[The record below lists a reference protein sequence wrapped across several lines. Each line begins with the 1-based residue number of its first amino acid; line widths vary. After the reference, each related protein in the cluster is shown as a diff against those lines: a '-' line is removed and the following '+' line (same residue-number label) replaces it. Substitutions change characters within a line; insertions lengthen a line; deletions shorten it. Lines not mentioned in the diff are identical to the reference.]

1 LPDTVFC
8 LLPVGVTVD
17 RLLPADDTIII
28 EAHATSPSASCP
40 LCQHASSRRQSTYRR
55 RLADLPWQGRT
66 VRLHL
71 QVRRFRCGNDA
82 CPRSIFVERL
92 PEVTTPM
99 ARRTTRLREL
109 QQALGLALGGEP
121 SARLAIRLAMP
132 VSADTVLRMI
142 RAAPVSVPVA
152 PRVVGVDDLA
162 FRRGQRY
169 GTILCD
175 LERNRAIDLLP
186 DRQAGTLAAWLKRH
200 PSIEIVARDRAG
212 AYADG
217 IRQGAPGAIQVSD
230 RWHLLRNG
238 SDALQGVFD
247 RHHRE
252 VRRAIEAAAASGPA
266 TPRAEEPKERVAA
279 AVRRSRERLA
289 QRQARY
295 AEVARLHAQG
305 VPMARIA
312 RTLGMG
318 FSSVRRWLRAGQAP
332 LWRKPPRPK
341 QLDRYQAYLERRWQE
356 GCRGGTQLWRDLRAQ
371 GFAGGRSVVCDWAR
385 QQRRDA
391 SDAAPAVARRPSPR
405 VPTSRQAVRL
415 VLAEAEPAGEADRR
429 LVGLLVTAA
438 PTIELAVLLA
448 RRFGAMIKARDHA
461 AFRPWLAAARGSA
474 LAGFAQEALERD
486 GAAVEAA
493 LTLPWSTGPVE
504 GRITQLKLIKRQM
517 YGRASFDL
525 LRHRVLAAT

>member
-1 LPDTVFC
+1 MFC
-8 LLPVGVTVD
+8 LLPVGVAVD
-17 RLLPADDTIII
+17 RLLPAGDTIVI

-40 LCQHASSRRQSTYRR
+40 LCHQASSRRQSSYRR

-82 CPRSIFVERL
+82 CPRSIFAERM
-92 PEVTTPM
+92 PEVTTPK
-99 ARRTTRLREL
+99 ARCTTRLREL

-121 SARLAIRLAMP
+121 GARLTTRLAMP
-132 VSADTVLRMI
+132 VSADTVRRMI
-142 RAAPVSVPVA
+142 RAAPVSVPAA
-152 PRVVGVDDLA
+152 PRVVGVDDFA

-175 LERNRAIDLLP
+175 LERRRAIDLLP

-217 IRQGAPGAIQVSD
+217 IRQGAPDALQVTD

-247 RHHRE
+247 RHHRQ
-252 VRRAIEAAAASGPA
+252 VRRAIEAATSGPA
-266 TPRAEEPKERVAA
+266 TPLTEEPKERVAT

-312 RTLGMG
+312 QALGMG
-318 FSSVRRWLRAGQAP
+318 FSSVRRWLRAGHAP

-341 QLDRYQAYLERRWQE
+341 RLDRYQAYLERRWEE
-356 GCRGGTQLWRDLRAQ
+356 GCRSGLQLWRDLQAQ
-371 GFAGGRSVVCDWAR
+371 GYSGGRSVVYDWVHE
-385 QQRRDA
+385 QRRK
-391 SDAAPAVARRPSPR
+391 APGEAPTITPRPSPR

-415 VLAEAEPAGEADRR
+415 VLAEAEPAGEAERR
-429 LVGLLVTAA
+429 LVDLLVTAA
-438 PTIELAVLLA
+438 PAIEPAVLLA
-448 RRFGAMIKARDHA
+448 RRFCAMIKTRDHA
-461 AFRPWLAAARGSA
+461 AFRPWLAAARGSE
-474 LAGFAQEALERD
+474 LGGFAQALERD

-504 GRITQLKLIKRQM
+504 GRITQLELIKRQM

-525 LRHRVLAAT
+525 LRHRVLAAA

>member
-1 LPDTVFC
+1 LPQAVFC

-17 RLLPADDTIII
+17 RLLPADDTIVI
-28 EAHATSPSASCP
+28 EAHATSPSANCP
-40 LCQHASSRRQSTYRR
+40 LCHHASSRRQSTYRR
-55 RLADLPWQGRT
+55 RLADLPWQGCT

-71 QVRRFRCGNDA
+71 QVRRFRCGNQA
-82 CPRSIFVERL
+82 CPRSIFAERL
-92 PEVTTPM
+92 PEVTKPM

-121 SARLAIRLAMP
+121 GARLTTRLAMP
-132 VSADTVLRMI
+132 VSADTLRRMI
-142 RAAPVSVPVA
+142 RAAPVSVPAA
-152 PRVVGVDDLA
+152 PRVVGVDDFA

-175 LERNRAIDLLP
+175 LERHRAIDLLP

-217 IRQGAPGAIQVSD
+217 IRQGAPDALQVTD
-230 RWHLLRNG
+230 RWHLLRNC

-247 RHHRE
+247 RHHRQ
-252 VRRAIEAAAASGPA
+252 VRRAIEAAATSGPA
-266 TPRAEEPKERVAA
+266 TPLTEEPKERVAT

-295 AEVARLHAQG
+295 EEVARLHAQG
-305 VPMARIA
+305 LPMAKIA
-312 RTLGMG
+312 QTLGMG

-341 QLDRYQAYLERRWQE
+341 RLDRYQAYLERRWQE
-356 GCRGGTQLWRDLRAQ
+356 GCRSGIQLWRDLQAQ
-371 GFAGGRSVVCDWAR
+371 GFAGGRSVVHDWVR

-391 SDAAPAVARRPSPR
+391 LDGAPAVARRPSPR

-415 VLAEAEPAGEADRR
+415 VLAEAEPAGEADCR
-429 LVGLLVTAA
+429 LVDLLVTAA
-438 PTIELAVLLA
+438 PAIEQAVLLA
-448 RRFGAMIKARDHA
+448 RRFCAMIKTRDHA

-474 LAGFAQEALERD
+474 LSSFAQALERD

-525 LRHRVLAAT
+525 LRHRVLAAA

>member
-1 LPDTVFC
+1 LSQAVFC
-8 LLPVGVTVD
+8 LLPVGVAVD
-17 RLLPADDTIII
+17 RLLPAGDTIVI

-40 LCQHASSRRQSTYRR
+40 LCHQASSRRQSSYRR

-82 CPRSIFVERL
+82 CPRSIFAERM
-92 PEVTTPM
+92 PEVTTPK
-99 ARRTTRLREL
+99 ARCTTRLREL

-121 SARLAIRLAMP
+121 GARLTARLAMP

-142 RAAPVSVPVA
+142 RAAPVSVPAA
-152 PRVVGVDDLA
+152 PRVVGVDDFA

-175 LERNRAIDLLP
+175 LERHRAIDLLP

-217 IRQGAPGAIQVSD
+217 IRQGAPSAIQVSD
-230 RWHLLRNG
+230 RWHLLRNC

-266 TPRAEEPKERVAA
+266 ADQPDKPEPVARAAQ
-279 AVRRSRERLA
+279 RSRERLA

-295 AEVARLHAQG
+295 EEVARLHAQG
-305 VPMARIA
+305 VPMAQIA
-312 RTLGMG
+312 QTLGMG

-332 LWRKPPRPK
+332 LWRKPPRPRL
-341 QLDRYQAYLERRWQE
+341 LDRHRSYLEQRWQE
-356 GCRGGTQLWRDLRAQ
+356 GCRSGTQLWRDLRAR
-371 GFAGGRSVVCDWAR
+371 GFPGGHSVVCDWVR

-391 SDAAPAVARRPSPR
+391 LDGAPAVARRLRPR

-415 VLAEAEPAGEADRR
+415 VLAEAEPAEEADRR
-429 LVGLLVTAA
+429 LVDLLVTAA
-438 PTIELAVLLA
+438 PAIEQAVLLA
-448 RRFGAMIKARDHA
+448 RRFCAMIRTRDHA
-461 AFRPWLAAARGSA
+461 VFRPWLAAARGSE
-474 LAGFAQEALERD
+474 LGGFAQALERD

-517 YGRASFDL
+517 YGRAGFDL
-525 LRHRVLAAT
+525 LRHRVLAAA

>member
-1 LPDTVFC
+1 LPEAVFC

-17 RLLPADDTIII
+17 RLLPAGDTIVV
-28 EAHATSPSASCP
+28 EAHTTSPSANCP
-40 LCQHASSRRQSTYRR
+40 LCHQASSRRQSTYLR

-71 QVRRFRCGNDA
+71 QVRRFRCPNNA
-82 CPRSIFVERL
+82 CPRSIFAERL

-121 SARLAIRLAMP
+121 GARLTVRLAMP
-132 VSADTVLRMI
+132 VSADTVRRMI
-142 RAAPVSVPVA
+142 RAAPVSMPAA
-152 PRVVGVDDLA
+152 PRVVGVDDFA

-175 LERNRAIDLLP
+175 LERHRAIDLLP

-217 IRQGAPGAIQVSD
+217 IRQGAPDALQVTD
-230 RWHLLRNG
+230 RWHLLRNC
-238 SDALQGVFD
+238 SDALQTVFD
-247 RHHRE
+247 RHHRQ
-252 VRRAIEAAAASGPA
+252 VRRAIEAAAASEPA
-266 TPRAEEPKERVAA
+266 ADPPRKPEPVAK
-279 AVRRSRERLA
+279 AVRRSRDRLA

-295 AEVARLHAQG
+295 EEVARLHAQG
-305 VPMARIA
+305 LPMAAIA
-312 RTLGMG
+312 QALGMG
-318 FSSVRRWLRAGQAP
+318 FSSVRRWLRAGHAP

-341 QLDRYQAYLERRWQE
+341 RLDRYQAYLERRWQE
-356 GCRGGTQLWRDLRAQ
+356 GCRSGVQLWRDLQAQ
-371 GFAGGRSVVCDWAR
+371 GFSGGRSVVCDWVR
-385 QQRRDA
+385 ERRRSA
-391 SDAAPAVARRPSPR
+391 PGEAPAIMPRPSPR

-415 VLAEAEPAGEADRR
+415 VLAEGEPTEEAERR
-429 LVGLLVTAA
+429 LVGLLISAVPA
-438 PTIELAVLLA
+438 IEQAVLLA
-448 RRFGAMIKARDHA
+448 RRFCAMIKTRDHA
-461 AFRPWLAAARGSA
+461 AFRPWLAAARGSE
-474 LAGFAQEALERD
+474 LGGFARALERD

-525 LRHRVLAAT
+525 LRHRVLAAA

>member
-1 LPDTVFC
+1 MSQAVFC

-17 RLLPADDTIII
+17 RLLPADDTIVI
-28 EAHATSPSASCP
+28 EAHATSPSANCP
-40 LCQHASSRRQSTYRR
+40 LCHHASSRRQSTYRR

-82 CPRSIFVERL
+82 CPRSVFAERL

-121 SARLAIRLAMP
+121 GARLTVRLAMP
-132 VSADTVLRMI
+132 VSADTLLRMI
-142 RAAPVSVPVA
+142 RAAPVSAPAA
-152 PRVVGVDDLA
+152 PRVLGVDDFAL
-162 FRRGQRY
+162 RRGQRY

-175 LERNRAIDLLP
+175 LERRRAIDLLP

-200 PSIEIVARDRAG
+200 PSIEIVARDRAS

-217 IRQGAPGAIQVSD
+217 IRQGAPDALQVSD
-230 RWHLLRNG
+230 RWHLLRNC
-238 SDALQGVFD
+238 SDALQAVFD

-266 TPRAEEPKERVAA
+266 TPRADEPKERVAA

-295 AEVARLHAQG
+295 EEVARLHAQG
-305 VPMARIA
+305 LPMAQIA
-312 RTLGMG
+312 QTLGMG

-332 LWRKPPRPK
+332 RWRKPPRPK
-341 QLDRYQAYLERRWQE
+341 RLDRYQAYLERRWQE
-356 GCRGGTQLWRDLRAQ
+356 GCRSGTQLWRDLQAQ
-371 GFAGGRSVVCDWAR
+371 GYSGGHSVVYDWVHE
-385 QQRRDA
+385 QRRK
-391 SDAAPAVARRPSPR
+391 APGEAPTITPRPSPR

-415 VLAEAEPAGEADRR
+415 VLAEVEPAEAAERR
-429 LVGLLVTAA
+429 LVGLLLSAA
-438 PTIELAVLLA
+438 PAIEPAVLLA
-448 RRFGAMIKARDHA
+448 RRFCAMIKARDHA

-474 LAGFAQEALERD
+474 LGGFARALERD

-517 YGRASFDL
+517 YGRAGFDL
-525 LRHRVLAAT
+525 LRHRVLAAA